1 MNGPAGKEAGS
12 IMMYEGLEAAEEFV
26 EFVGGVKV
34 GFQFAGV
41 QAFADIV
48 ETPGQEVQRCGK
60 HFAIG

>member
-1 MNGPAGKEAGS
+1 MNGRAGKDAGR
-12 IMMYEGLEAAEEFV
+12 IMIYEGLQAAEESV

-41 QAFADIV
+41 QAFADVV

>member
-1 MNGPAGKEAGS
+1 MNGRAGKDAGA
-12 IMMYEGLEAAEEFV
+12 ITMYDGLEAAQEFV

-41 QAFADIV
+41 QAFADVV
-48 ETPGQEVQRCGK
+48 ETPGQEVQRAGK